1 LFVVSP
7 DNSPRRGQMMGSGKF
22 FGLRPHFLS
31 QALLVGYFEKLICG
45 DTSEPDPINCRPH
58 WLDGTCLA
66 QGHGAGAEFRATPP
80 FSSLGSRAHEV
91 HRFNN
96 RMCL

>member
-1 LFVVSP
+1 LQITLVIIENDVCIGKYQPFILAFVIETKQHVLNDIDAGRLFVVSP

-58 WLDGTCLA
+58 
-66 QGHGAGAEFRATPP
+66 
-80 FSSLGSRAHEV
+80 
-91 HRFNN
+91 
-96 RMCL
+96 

>member
-58 WLDGTCLA
+58 
-66 QGHGAGAEFRATPP
+66 
-80 FSSLGSRAHEV
+80 
-91 HRFNN
+91 
-96 RMCL
+96 